1 MFCALSCK
9 AGVTWKQDSSNN
21 MFWTYIFPFSFAFP
35 PVPLVLKEVQQSLS
49 LAIADEDDS
58 VEGLFQHCFLS
69 SVFFV
74 FSPSFLHSASPFL
87 FLPLCFSP
95 FSSVF
100 FLPLLSSSSS
110 RLPLLF
116 FISPRSL
123 SFSFLF
129 LLLFGSSFGFYSQRM
144 QAFLVTVGVHHS
156 GKGCQP
162 RDVPPF
168 DCSSAVSAAN
178 ASPVFIASHFIWRR
192 QWIVS
197 KKRRSFQFQMDISNL
212 VLGCFLQFCNQDP
225 G

>member
-1 MFCALSCK
+1 MCIMFCALSCK

-21 MFWTYIFPFSFAFP
+21 MFCTYIFPFSFAFP

-110 RLPLLF
+110 CLPLLF
-116 FISPRSL
+116 
-123 SFSFLF
+123 LF
-129 LLLFGSSFGFYSQRM
+129 LLVLSPFLFFFCCCSIPHL
-144 QAFLVTVGVHHS
+144 AFIAR
-156 GKGCQP
+156 GCMLYGNG
-162 RDVPPF
+162 RHA
-168 DCSSAVSAAN
+168 SRRRGTSAARR
-178 ASPVFIASHFIWRR
+178 ASP
-192 QWIVS
+192 
-197 KKRRSFQFQMDISNL
+197 
-212 VLGCFLQFCNQDP
+212 
-225 G
+225 